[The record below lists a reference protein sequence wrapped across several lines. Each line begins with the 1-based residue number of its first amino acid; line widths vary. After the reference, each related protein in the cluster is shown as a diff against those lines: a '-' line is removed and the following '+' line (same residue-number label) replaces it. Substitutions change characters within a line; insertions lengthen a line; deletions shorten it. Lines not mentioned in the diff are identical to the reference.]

1 MAATVGSRRERTTA
15 AKVSRQQ
22 YEQLGK
28 PSEDDI
34 RILAYNFYERRR
46 ADGIAGDAASDWIEA
61 ERQLY
66 SADRSDTAAK

>member
-34 RILAYNFYERRR
+34 RILPGRFMDDLGGLVNLHKRH
-46 ADGIAGDAASDWIEA
+46 
-61 ERQLY
+61 
-66 SADRSDTAAK
+66 